1 MARAVVFVDTEEEAE
16 SFDPAA
22 HFNTAPEL
30 VDRHFNR
37 PTTEQLS
44 GGKLITKKISRKQMN
59 RIESAKASA
68 YTELL
73 ERSGREKKLKGWM
86 QDMEMAS
93 QLAGKGK
100 KKKLKNGKNGRLP
113 TYKWSTVRKK

>member
-1 MARAVVFVDTEEEAE
+1 
-16 SFDPAA
+16 
-22 HFNTAPEL
+22 
-30 VDRHFNR
+30 
-37 PTTEQLS
+37 
-44 GGKLITKKISRKQMN
+44 MN
-59 RIESAKASA
+59 RIERSKAEA